1 MLLRVTAHPRA
12 TRPRVE
18 LDGRKVHVWVHE
30 PATDGR
36 ANVAVIRAVASWLD
50 VAPSR
55 LRLARGA
62 TGRVKLV
69 DIGDVPLP
77 PAGKT

>member
-1 MLLRVTAHPRA
+1 MAHPRA
-12 TRPRVE
+12 TRPRLE
-18 LDGRKVHVWVHE
+18 WDGREVHVWVHE
-30 PATDGR
+30 PPTGGR
-36 ANVAVIRAVASWLD
+36 ANAAVIRAVASWLG
-50 VAPSR
+50 VPPSR

-69 DIGDVPLP
+69 DIGEAALP